1 MGQPRQTVSNLN
13 PSTSSE
19 GVRVAVARVYR
30 MSCLPGKAEE
40 LRKALEALAGMLK
53 GLEGLRRVSILR
65 DAEQPDDFLFVEKWD
80 TVAQQ
85 EVSGK
90 MISKDAFARVMA
102 GLGGGARG
110 SVFCVVLE

>member
-1 MGQPRQTVSNLN
+1 M
-13 PSTSSE
+13 
-19 GVRVAVARVYR
+19 AVARVYR

-40 LRKALEALAGMLK
+40 LRGALEALAGMLK

-90 MISKDAFARVMA
+90 MISKDAFAQVMA
-102 GLGGGARG
+102 ALVDAPRG
-110 SVFCVVLE
+110 RFFELVLEIRERQP

>member
-1 MGQPRQTVSNLN
+1 M
-13 PSTSSE
+13 
-19 GVRVAVARVYR
+19 AVARVYR

-90 MISKDAFARVMA
+90 MISKDAFAQVMSA
-102 GLGGGARG
+102 VVDAPRG
-110 SVFCVVLE
+110 KFFELVLEAGERQP

>member
-1 MGQPRQTVSNLN
+1 M
-13 PSTSSE
+13 
-19 GVRVAVARVYR
+19 AVARVYR

-40 LRKALEALAGMLK
+40 LRGALEALAGMLK

-90 MISKDAFARVMA
+90 MISKDAFDQVMSA
-102 GLGGGARG
+102 LVDAPRG
-110 SVFCVVLE
+110 KFFELVLEAGERQP